1 MPCNL
6 NSFATGCYCCC
17 LLWSIDFCN
26 ILKIDWHKNNL
37 GVIVLSC
44 SKFHLILMTTYLNVK
59 SVFTIS
65 FACRVCEHQAE
76 HNMDGRNLSRCWW
89 PTIMRMEFASY
100 EAMLQ
105 FSMYPEE
112 IILTLIQQCNFF
124 FFGGD
129 EVWKS
134 LNMYSCKASVLSE
147 SLAVNNSASQ
157 APVTSFWNLVVFLLD
172 ATKWQPHFSKPTY
185 NCSGSSS
192 RSEETCFS
200 IALICAAFCWQNAT
214 VWGNCCN
221 SDTSLAYI

>member
-1 MPCNL
+1 
-6 NSFATGCYCCC
+6 
-17 LLWSIDFCN
+17 
-26 ILKIDWHKNNL
+26 
-37 GVIVLSC
+37 
-44 SKFHLILMTTYLNVK
+44 MTTYLNVK

-157 APVTSFWNLVVFLLD
+157 APVTSFWNLVVFYWMQPSDNHISQSQLITALAAAAILKKLVSLLLWFVLLF
-172 ATKWQPHFSKPTY
+172 AGKMLRFGGTAVIRILHWLTFSR
-185 NCSGSSS
+185 G
-192 RSEETCFS
+192 
-200 IALICAAFCWQNAT
+200 
-214 VWGNCCN
+214 
-221 SDTSLAYI
+221 